1 MARSKI
7 LINGLIIYKNHIDIV
22 DLDNKLQ
29 VQSFS
34 MNDSIYEKLI
44 KKNQKNYLIKKSLG
58 KFLKKYPKFLR
69 FF

>member
-34 MNDSIYEKLI
+34 MNDTIYEKLI
-44 KKNQKNYLIKKSLG
+44 KKK
-58 KFLKKYPKFLR
+58 LKKII
-69 FF
+69 